1 MQDKLPHKAI
11 QATPGV
17 CGGCARIRDT
27 RIPVWTL
34 ISFRQQ
40 GADEAELLRNYP
52 DLTPQDLDAAW
63 RYYEHH
69 REAVDALIADQ
80 QTEATWRD

>member
-1 MQDKLPHKAI
+1 MQDKLPHQAI

-52 DLTPQDLDAAW
+52 DLTPQDLDAA
-63 RYYEHH
+63 
-69 REAVDALIADQ
+69 
-80 QTEATWRD
+80 